1 MIDRRGA
8 LRLGLSTLFSVP
20 LAVTAF
26 AQAKPGDQADI
37 ARVEAYLNGLHSLK
51 ARFIQTAPDGGIA
64 QGDAMVLRPGRM
76 RFQYDAPSPFL
87 LVANYGTLYF
97 HDSQLHQTSN
107 IPLSRTPLGML
118 LADRVTLSGDI
129 TVTAVNRLPGQLLIT
144 MVRSATPGEGSLTLY
159 FADSPLT
166 LRQWVVLDQQGKQTR
181 VSLDRLDTSARID
194 PKLFEYREDSN
205 ITSGGG

>member
-1 MIDRRGA
+1 MIDRRST
-8 LRLGLSTLFSVP
+8 LRLGLSAALSLT
-20 LAVTAF
+20 ATAAF
-26 AQAKPGDQADI
+26 AQSKPGDQSDI

-51 ARFIQTAPDGGIA
+51 ARFVQTAPDGGIT
-64 QGDAMVLRPGRM
+64 QGDALVLRPGRM

-107 IPLSRTPLGML
+107 IPLGRTPLGML
-118 LADRVTLSGDI
+118 LADRVTLSGDV
-129 TVTAVNRLPGQLLIT
+129 TVTAITRLPGQLHVTL
-144 MVRSATPGEGSLTLY
+144 VRTATPGEGSLTLY
-159 FADSPLT
+159 FADQPLT

-181 VSLDRLDTSARID
+181 VSLENLDTTARID
-194 PKLFEYREDSN
+194 PKLFEYHEDSG